1 MWASSRAVSSSSVL
15 ARSPISSL
23 RSTWPKPGRGRAAVR
38 QRERRVTQAD
48 ERPDERRR
56 HQQPDDDGGGK
67 RCDDDFEDTQANLV
81 ERLQD
86 AERRLRHERDAD
98 NAVAVTDRDCAVECQ
113 RTLARCRPHI
123 GAIPPFE
130 RGAKLRPRRRIGR
143 AVARGGA

>member
-1 MWASSRAVSSSSVL
+1 MILGRGDDLRGNANRGQRVLELVRHVARKRFEELDVGIEPCRELFERPCQVPDLVL
-15 ARSPISSL
+15 AIDVAEAS
-23 RSTWPKPGRGRAAVR
+23 RGRAAVR

-113 RTLARCRPHI
+113 
-123 GAIPPFE
+123 
-130 RGAKLRPRRRIGR
+130 
-143 AVARGGA
+143 